1 MPDSLHLLCQRNSH
15 IADYYGN
22 FPFADLQQIR
32 QSLNP
37 GSIRIIRLRARL
49 TSTHKLKTKLL
60 DSVRAAARKHKLF
73 QPGSS
78 IVLAVSGGADSV
90 CMTHLFNSLK
100 KEMSLHLHMA
110 HFDHNLRGDESR
122 RDAMFSRNLAESMHI
137 PFTLGTGN
145 VMELAESRGLS
156 VQEAARVLRYNFL
169 EKVRKDTGS
178 DFIATAHNADDQAEE
193 VLLRLIRGTSL
204 RGLCGVPWKRDAT
217 VIRPMLGVYGDDI
230 RGFLKDSGIDYVED
244 SSNSSRKYL
253 RNRVRL
259 DLIPFI
265 RENFNPAITE
275 ALNRTASLL
284 SDDMDFI
291 EAEASEA
298 FEQCLEPDSAGASKI
313 TALNIERLV
322 LFHPAIRRR
331 IYRLAIERVQGL
343 DGNLTSAHLF
353 AIDRL
358 ILAELP
364 SGDISLPGMMHA
376 RRSYNLLQIIKDE
389 PCSTLPQS
397 FDFKIYKP
405 GCYKL
410 PNGTGEITIEEG
422 PLPQDFRLKKN
433 PFPHTLYLAEDSIS
447 FPLGIRSRVP
457 GDRFSPAGRGFECKL
472 KKFLINCKIP
482 RSVRD
487 RIPLLVTG
495 NEVIAV
501 GGLEVSEHAAP
512 YGKVDER
519 CFIFTWLD
527 YDNM

>member
-1 MPDSLHLLCQRNSH
+1 MA
-15 IADYYGN
+15 ITTT
-22 FPFADLQQIR
+22 DLI
-32 QSLNP
+32 
-37 GSIRIIRLRARL
+37 SIRIIRLRARL
-49 TSTHKLKTKLL
+49 TSSHKLKTKLL

-90 CMTHLFNSLK
+90 CMTHLLNSLK
-100 KEMSLHLHMA
+100 KEMGLSLHMA
-110 HFDHNLRGDESR
+110 HFDHNLRGVESR

-169 EKVRKDTGS
+169 EKVRKDTCS

-204 RGLCGVPWKRDAT
+204 RGLCGIPWKRDARI
-217 VIRPMLGVYGDDI
+217 IRPMLGIYGEDI
-230 RGFLKDSGIDYVED
+230 RRFLKETQIDYVED
-244 SSNSSRKYL
+244 SSNRSRKYL

-259 DLIPFI
+259 DLVPFI
-265 RENFNPAITE
+265 RENFNLAITE

-291 EAEASEA
+291 EAGASEA

-313 TALNIERLV
+313 IALNIERLV

-331 IYRLAIERVQGL
+331 VYRLAIEKLQGL
-343 DGNLTSAHLF
+343 DGNLTSNHLL

-358 ILAELP
+358 ILADLP
-364 SGDISLPGMMHA
+364 SGSISLAGKMHA
-376 RRSYNLLQIIKDE
+376 RRSYNLLQIIKKDDA
-389 PCSTLPQS
+389 CSNLPQG
-397 FDFKIYKP
+397 FDFEINRP
-405 GCYKL
+405 GCYRL

-422 PLPQDFRLKKN
+422 QLPKDFRMKKK
-433 PFPHTLYLAEDSIS
+433 PFPRTLYLAEDSVS
-447 FPLGIRSRVP
+447 FPLKIRTRVP
-457 GDRFSPAGRGFECKL
+457 GDRFSPSGRGFECKL

-487 RIPLLVTG
+487 RIPLLVTD

-512 YGKVDER
+512 NGKVDER
-519 CFIFTWLD
+519 CFIFTWRD
-527 YDNM
+527 YDNI